1 MLSSTLLPLL
11 ILALASRAQADE
23 TTIDTVA
30 VDGETSVEETVEI
43 IENDEP
49 SSNSDEDKGLDNT
62 EVNCHKCLRAS
73 FNFRKVD
80 ILHEINVSNLQQS
93 MFRSI
98 FVRNA
103 KLRACSRRRMPTP
116 KTATSAESRSSMPST
131 RSTARRSAT

>member
-11 ILALASRAQADE
+11 LLALASRAQADE
-23 TTIDTVA
+23 TTVDTVA
-30 VDGETSVEETVEI
+30 VDGEMSVEETVEI

-80 ILHEINVSNLQQS
+80 ILHMI
-93 MFRSI
+93 
-98 FVRNA
+98 
-103 KLRACSRRRMPTP
+103 
-116 KTATSAESRSSMPST
+116 
-131 RSTARRSAT
+131 